1 MCCSLFLKYIDHS
14 TSEHLVLFFLKAYS
28 MKNSNV
34 SSALIGAS
42 IVIIIAGVMA
52 ADSIILPII
61 LALFISIICA
71 QPILWLEKRKIPY
84 GVAML
89 IVLVGLGLLFMVFG
103 GIIGKSLARFSSD
116 APKYEE
122 NLREITKSIINYLN
136 NAGAS
141 IDTQQLLKMIDPGKI
156 LSFTAGAVGE
166 IGQIMSDSFVIM
178 LVTIFMLLEA
188 KSFLLKADLIE
199 KTHGNSLKYL
209 DKIGAS
215 IRHYLSI
222 KTVISLMTGLFI
234 WIWLLVIG
242 VDYAILWGLIA
253 FLLNYI
259 PNIGSI
265 IAAAPTMLLAL
276 VQIGVGGMAWTG
288 LGYLIVNMVMGNIV
302 EPKIM
307 GKGLGLSTL
316 VVFLSLIIWGYI
328 FGSVGM
334 FLSVPLTMTI
344 KVMLEQNES
353 TKWVAVLLGTEEE
366 TKKMMNYIPLNKEV

>member
-1 MCCSLFLKYIDHS
+1 MCCSLFLKYIDRV
-14 TSEHLVLFFLKAYS
+14 TIEHLVLFFKTYF

-42 IVIIIAGVMA
+42 IIIIIAGVMA

-89 IVLVGLGLLFMVFG
+89 IVLVGLGLLFVVFG

-122 NLREITKSIINYLN
+122 NLREITKSTIDYLN

-156 LSFTAGAVGE
+156 LSFTAVAVGE

-199 KTHGNSLKYL
+199 KAHGNSLKYL
-209 DKIGAS
+209 DKIGSS
-215 IRHYLSI
+215 IRDYLSI

-276 VQIGVGGMAWTG
+276 VQLGVGGMAWTG
-288 LGYLIVNMVMGNIV
+288 LGYLIVNLVMGNVV

-316 VVFLSLIIWGYI
+316 VVFLSLIIWGYV

-353 TKWVAVLLGTEEE
+353 TKWVAILLGTEEE
-366 TKKMMNYIPLNKEV
+366 TKKMMN